1 MLNPHRAKQLP
12 TSVSKPN
19 ARCLNNTVPRT
30 VANGGVASFEASLRN
45 PSLSLV
51 NKRRGWNSSNRI
63 SHQDY
68 ECALPLTQK
77 LVKGGIPDSNDRVS
91 KAPSKRKPACI
102 SRSNV
107 EVAAQCFPANGITMQ
122 TMHALKGLV
131 DNFVENLIKGTGQF
145 DAGSLEGLNKAF
157 SKITKDQVN
166 KFKLAALNQRQSDAA
181 HDCRMNLPADTLY
194 QSLLWCLI
202 FQASIDLLSK
212 ENTNCSVS
220 GLLERAWDYIKN
232 LKEFFRPFIK
242 TSTDES
248 NDNVVVELNQNQSNV
263 RDCEVEI
270 EATLRPRKPE
280 VVLTDESLAISPP
293 VLHKHRKP
301 HSCRN
306 KHHGTHEK
314 IGHKSSRH
322 HDCHGFRN
330 ASVGPS
336 CTPHVSLESISP
348 YHGKVS
354 VKVQTLPEKVNTE
367 TQFTPFP
374 EDPLT
379 HLSLQIQQ
387 SNLEDQYKSTRIQ
400 LANEASK
407 YLSVFRKCQTL
418 QKQLS
423 SYSRTN
429 DSLFKTIQRNSFSL
443 YPDSISRSLGEEGI
457 QRFGRIANY
466 PVTERYLVL
475 PVEVSE
481 LLTPLVRWVPKVA
494 AEELPSECYTTRSE
508 AVCAMALRT
517 PLISLADIQWYAEQ
531 AKRSNSARV
540 DSRFRQ
546 VRALPFKRRIVRRA
560 PK

>member
-19 ARCLNNTVPRT
+19 ARCLNNAIPRP
-30 VANGGVASFEASLRN
+30 VANGGVVSFEASLRN
-45 PSLSLV
+45 PSLSLA

-63 SHQDY
+63 SRQDY
-68 ECALPLTQK
+68 ECALPFSQK
-77 LVKGGIPDSNDRVS
+77 LVKGGMADSNERVS

-107 EVAAQCFPANGITMQ
+107 EVAAQYFPANGITMQ
-122 TMHALKGLV
+122 TMHTLKGLV

-145 DAGSLEGLNKAF
+145 DAESLEDLNKVF

-166 KFKLAALNQRQSDAA
+166 KFKLAALIQRQSDP
-181 HDCRMNLPADTLY
+181 DQGSRMNLPNNTLY

-212 ENTNCSVS
+212 ETTNCSVS

-232 LKEFFRPFIK
+232 LKKFFRPFIK
-242 TSTDES
+242 TSNDES

-270 EATLRPRKPE
+270 EATLRPREPE
-280 VVLTDESLAISPP
+280 VVLTDESFAISSPF
-293 VLHKHRKP
+293 LHKHRKP
-301 HSCRN
+301 HSCR
-306 KHHGTHEK
+306 KRHHGMHER

-322 HDCHGFRN
+322 HECRGFRDAN
-330 ASVGPS
+330 VGPS
-336 CTPHVSLESISP
+336 CTPDVSLDSVGSD
-348 YHGKVS
+348 HSKVS
-354 VKVQTLPEKVNTE
+354 VKVQTLPEMVNSE
-367 TQFTPFP
+367 TQITPFP

-407 YLSVFRKCQTL
+407 YLSVFRKCQNL

-423 SYSRTN
+423 IYSRTN
-429 DSLFKTIQRNSFSL
+429 DGFFKTTQRTSFSS
-443 YPDSISRSLGEEGI
+443 YPDSISRSFGEDGI
-457 QRFGRIANY
+457 QRFERIANY
-466 PVTERYLVL
+466 PVIERYLVL
-475 PVEVSE
+475 PVEVSDS
-481 LLTPLVRWVPKVA
+481 LTPLVQWVPKA
-494 AEELPSECYTTRSE
+494 AVEELPSGCYTTRSE

-531 AKRSNSARV
+531 AKRSNSARM

-546 VRALPFKRRIVRRA
+546 VRALPFKRCIVRRA
-560 PK
+560 IK